1 MGRFFQTHLF
11 ISQITNWLKIPIGLA
26 IMPIISHFFLELVSS
41 LLPFH
46 KGSQTFFLNVKNIL
60 FIFQKASLFV
70 GSAEFEAN
78 LTNEVVIARGN
89 ILELL
94 SPPEQVPQV
103 LTDFFYLFL
112 LGTR

>member
-1 MGRFFQTHLF
+1 MLIISRFF
-11 ISQITNWLKIPIGLA
+11 LK
-26 IMPIISHFFLELVSS
+26 LVGS

-60 FIFQKASLFV
+60 KIFQKTSLFI
-70 GSAEFEAN
+70 SSTEFEAN

-94 SPPEQVPQV
+94 PPPEQVPQV
-103 LTDFFYLFL
+103 FTNFFYLFL
-112 LGTR
+112 LGSR

>member
-1 MGRFFQTHLF
+1 
-11 ISQITNWLKIPIGLA
+11 
-26 IMPIISHFFLELVSS
+26 MPIISCFFLKLVCSF
-41 LLPFH
+41 LPFH
-46 KGSQTFFLNVKNIL
+46 KGRQAFFLNVKNIL
-60 FIFQKASLFV
+60 FIFKKASLFI

-103 LTDFFYLFL
+103 LTDFFNFFL
-112 LGTR
+112 LGSR